1 MKIGHITVEIECKKG
16 ERGMEYNLNDRA
28 IEYSILDSDKLTLVG
43 DRYVMLPTYKYR
55 YYIDLE
61 KRSLEVA
68 ERKNY
73 VGRLEID
80 EERINREVYEMLNK
94 VWKFTIE
101 GINED
106 IFKSEDLVH
115 EWLTIKLE
123 LIQRQARQTL
133 EIYG

>member
-1 MKIGHITVEIECKKG
+1 
-16 ERGMEYNLNDRA
+16 MEYNLNDRA
-28 IEYSILDSDKLTLVG
+28 VEYSILDSDKLTLIG
-43 DRYVMLPTYKYR
+43 DRYVMIPTYKYR

-80 EERINREVYEMLNK
+80 EEKINGEVYEMLNK
-94 VWKFTIE
+94 VWKFTID

-106 IFKSEDLVH
+106 IFKSENLVH

-123 LIQRQARQTL
+123 LIQRQAKQTL